1 MSSFMES
8 EYLFVY
14 GTLLK
19 DFESDM
25 SKFLEQHSEFV
36 GSGYF
41 NGNLYEI
48 LWYPGAVLSDNPN
61 DKVYGHIF
69 KILNAEKTFKV
80 LDDYEGIGDTDEHGN
95 EYKRILIDAYLDS
108 SQPVKTWVYIYN
120 NSTENLKQITSGNYF
135 DR

>member
-1 MSSFMES
+1 MSSLMKS

-19 DFESDM
+19 DFVSDM

-48 LWYPGAVLSDNPN
+48 SWYPGAVLSDNPN

-80 LDDYEGIGDTDEHGN
+80 LDDYEGIGDTGEHAN
-95 EYKRILIDAYLDS
+95 EYNRTLIDAYLDS
-108 SQPVKTWVYIYN
+108 NQPVKTWVYIYN

-135 DR
+135 ER

>member
-1 MSSFMES
+1 MSSLMES

-25 SKFLEQHSEFV
+25 SKFLGQHSEFV

-48 LWYPGAVLSDNPN
+48 SWYPGAVLSDNPN

-80 LDDYEGIGDTDEHGN
+80 LDDYEGIGDASEHAN
-95 EYKRILIDAYLDS
+95 EYNRTLIDAYLDS
-108 SQPVKTWVYIYN
+108 NRPVKTWVYIYN

-135 DR
+135 ER

>member
-1 MSSFMES
+1 MEP

-25 SKFLEQHSEFV
+25 SKFLERNSEFV
-36 GSGYF
+36 GAGYF
-41 NGNLYEI
+41 IGKLFEI
-48 LWYPGAVLSDNPN
+48 SWYPGAVLSNDPD

-69 KILNAEKTFKV
+69 KIQNPQKTFQV
-80 LDDYEGIGDTDEHGN
+80 LDDYEGIGDTGEYAN
-95 EYKRILIDAYLDS
+95 EYTRTLIDAYS
-108 SQPVKTWVYIYN
+108 NENKSIKIWVYIYN

-135 DR
+135 ERNT